1 MTHYLLLV
9 VTSGWPRDL
18 VVRHDEV
25 KQDVRVVQVALE
37 ETLQQAS
44 LNPKPIRV
52 QQGRQFGVLK
62 QTSFTE
68 PSRRSTYF
76 CVPHTQ

>member
-1 MTHYLLLV
+1 MVTHYLLLV

-18 VVRHDEV
+18 VLRHDEV
-25 KQDVRVVQVALE
+25 KQDVRVVEVALE

-44 LNPKPIRV
+44 LNPEPIRV
-52 QQGRQFGVLK
+52 QQGRQFAVLK

-68 PSRRSTYF
+68 
-76 CVPHTQ
+76 QIAALN